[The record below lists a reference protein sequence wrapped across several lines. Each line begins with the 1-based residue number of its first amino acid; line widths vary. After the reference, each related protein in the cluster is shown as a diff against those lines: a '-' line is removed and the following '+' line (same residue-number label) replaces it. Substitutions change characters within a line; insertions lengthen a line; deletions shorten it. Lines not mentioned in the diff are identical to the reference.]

1 MIFLPFAFATSVI
14 NKWHEGQIS
23 AIQYAVAAYGPLWWA
38 SLHKLPPP
46 CRSTMVELAVIS
58 QHYLQLKKN
67 LQHVWEV
74 IR

>member
-38 SLHKLPPP
+38 SLHKFT
-46 CRSTMVELAVIS
+46 STMPFYHGGAGRHFTTLFAA
-58 QHYLQLKKN
+58 
-67 LQHVWEV
+67 
-74 IR
+74 